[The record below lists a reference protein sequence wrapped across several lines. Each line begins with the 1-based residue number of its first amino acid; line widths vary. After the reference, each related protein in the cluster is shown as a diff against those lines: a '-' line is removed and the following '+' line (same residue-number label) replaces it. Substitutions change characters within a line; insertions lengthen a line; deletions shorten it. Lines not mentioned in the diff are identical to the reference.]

1 MQDIFSLDTASSIAY
16 GYSRMTQHELPNYP
30 LYWFATDGTPSRKE
44 PTKHGRNVGTQTCT
58 EYQDSRNRIYY
69 KLVDAAGRR
78 CTVYK
83 HSLANAIATVDLC
96 EFLYPLPGFRSYSV
110 SIDGT
115 PFRVEQNGTVRQ
127 LNADIGA
134 RRERFVLYDSWGRRR
149 RLSRSSLLWLAD
161 TRSKVH

>member
-1 MQDIFSLDTASSIAY
+1 MLDTASSIAY

-30 LYWFATDGTPSRKE
+30 LYWFATDGTPTRRE
-44 PTKHGRNVGTQTCT
+44 PTKHGRNAGAQTCT
-58 EYQDSRNRIYY
+58 EYLDSRGRIHY
-69 KLVDAAGRR
+69 KLVDAVGRR
-78 CTVYK
+78 CSVYK
-83 HSLANAIATVDLC
+83 HSLANAIATIDIC
-96 EFLYPLPGFRSYSV
+96 EFLYPLPGFRRYSV

-149 RLSRSSLLWLAD
+149 QLTRFSLLRLAD
-161 TRSKVH
+161 VRNVRTVL